1 MIIESWKINKEI
13 LAEQSS
19 TSLSQELDKPRGP
32 KVLPEPVSQMIFS
45 RPGNTNRKR
54 KPFNAKYN
62 DNRYTVM
69 SFIHIAFYYKTKQVS
84 RVTHL

>member
-45 RPGNTNRKR
+45 RPGNTNRKSQLWQNIMTTGTY
-54 KPFNAKYN
+54 KCHFFLLENKA
-62 DNRYTVM
+62 TE
-69 SFIHIAFYYKTKQVS
+69 FI
-84 RVTHL
+84 THP